1 MGHCVSDG
9 FIHIAEVS
17 ICTKSRDREKYML
30 FYYVEQKQAV
40 FFLSNIGKTS
50 FNKEHKEIVLYACKF
65 DYSNTQMSTQM
76 ELYFFV
82 EVSSQQQRKHILL
95 CQKTSFAWVGF
106 PLIIIF
112 SHPNQASRVLSERLN
127 HQITNC
133 FIQNFLHYISTQMNP
148 QYN

>member
-1 MGHCVSDG
+1 M
-9 FIHIAEVS
+9 
-17 ICTKSRDREKYML
+17 
-30 FYYVEQKQAV
+30 
-40 FFLSNIGKTS
+40 IGKTS
-50 FNKEHKEIVLYACKF
+50 FNKEHKEIVLYVCKF

-76 ELYFFV
+76 ELYFLV

-133 FIQNFLHYISTQMNP
+133 FIENFLNTYQCKWIHSIINQKLDLSWNKLNKLGYQFKLEI
-148 QYN
+148 

>member
-1 MGHCVSDG
+1 MH
-9 FIHIAEVS
+9 E
-17 ICTKSRDREKYML
+17 KSRQRKV
-30 FYYVEQKQAV
+30 YVISLYRVEIGSV
-40 FFLSNIGKTS
+40 FSFELWIGKTS
-50 FNKEHKEIVLYACKF
+50 FNKEHKEIVLYVCKF

-76 ELYFFV
+76 ELYFLV

-112 SHPNQASRVLSERLN
+112 SHPNQASQVLFERMN

-133 FIQNFLHYISTQMNP
+133 FIQNFLHYISIQMNP

>member
-1 MGHCVSDG
+1 MH
-9 FIHIAEVS
+9 E
-17 ICTKSRDREKYML
+17 KSRQRKV
-30 FYYVEQKQAV
+30 YVISLYRVEIGSVFSLKQIV
-40 FFLSNIGKTS
+40 KTS
-50 FNKEHKEIVLYACKF
+50 FNKEHKEIVLYDCKF

-112 SHPNQASRVLSERLN
+112 SHPNQASQVLFERMN

-133 FIQNFLHYISTQMNP
+133 FIQNFLHYISIQMNP

>member
-1 MGHCVSDG
+1 MH
-9 FIHIAEVS
+9 E
-17 ICTKSRDREKYML
+17 KSRQRKVYVILLYRAEIGSVFSFKYIDNS
-30 FYYVEQKQAV
+30 VIIWIV
-40 FFLSNIGKTS
+40 KTS
-50 FNKEHKEIVLYACKF
+50 FKKKHKEIVLYVCKF

-76 ELYFFV
+76 ELYFLV

-133 FIQNFLHYISTQMNP
+133 FIENFLNTYQCK
-148 QYN
+148 

>member
-17 ICTKSRDREKYML
+17 ICTKSRDRKKYML
-30 FYYVEQKQAV
+30 FYYIEQRQAV
-40 FFLSNIGKTS
+40 LIVKTS
-50 FNKEHKEIVLYACKF
+50 INKEHKEIVLYVCKF

-76 ELYFFV
+76 ELYFLV

-112 SHPNQASRVLSERLN
+112 SHPNQASQVLFERMN

-133 FIQNFLHYISTQMNP
+133 FIQNFLHYISIQMNP

>member
-1 MGHCVSDG
+1 MH
-9 FIHIAEVS
+9 E
-17 ICTKSRDREKYML
+17 KSRQRKVYVILLYRVEIGSVFSFKYDEL
-30 FYYVEQKQAV
+30 IV
-40 FFLSNIGKTS
+40 KTS
-50 FNKEHKEIVLYACKF
+50 FNKEHKEIVVFVCKF
-65 DYSNTQMSTQM
+65 DYSDTQMSTQM

-133 FIQNFLHYISTQMNP
+133 FIQNFLHYISIQMNP